1 MDTDKINNTIRKGYE
16 LGPQIKKTGIS
27 DEVIFRFKD
36 LISRR
41 VFTAGGR
48 LPPERELA
56 LALGVSRPTL
66 RQAMKALQ
74 ILGVIRIRHG
84 DASYLAESASNIL
97 KEPIEFA
104 LALKGI
110 SRKDLFETRQTLE
123 VRLASLAAER
133 RTEEDLQ
140 KMQDALGAMKNSVG
154 VPVQWIRHEMRFHEC
169 IVQAA
174 GNEVITTVME
184 MLSRMLMDSRRETVQ
199 LLTNYEDSY
208 QSHHMIYAE
217 IERRDTVG
225 ASRAMVEHFAIM
237 EARAR
242 QAGLSMDAPAPT
254 STKTEDAQEESGA
267 PGGVAP
273 A

>member
-1 MDTDKINNTIRKGYE
+1 MTASRERTYE
-16 LGPQIKKTGIS
+16 LGPQIKRSGIS
-27 DEVIFRFKD
+27 DEVISRFKD

-41 VFTAGGR
+41 VFLAGAR

-56 LALGVSRPTL
+56 RAMGVSRPTL

-97 KEPIEFA
+97 KEPLEFA

-110 SRKDLFETRQTLE
+110 SRKDLFETRQALE

-133 RTEEDLQ
+133 RTEEELQ
-140 KMQDALGAMKNSVG
+140 NMRKALAAMKDSKG
-154 VPVQWIRHEMRFHEC
+154 IPGQWIQHEMRFHEC

-174 GNEVITTVME
+174 KNVVMTTIME
-184 MLSRMLMDSRRETVQ
+184 MLARMLMESRRETVQ
-199 LLTNYEDSY
+199 LLTRYEDSY
-208 QSHHMIYAE
+208 RSHDMVYVE
-217 IERRDTVG
+217 IEKQDSAG

-237 EARAR
+237 ETRSKT
-242 QAGLSMDAPAPT
+242 AGLSMDAAART
-254 STKTEDAQEESGA
+254 LSNSVNEKA
-267 PGGVAP
+267 
-273 A
+273 

>member
-1 MDTDKINNTIRKGYE
+1 MDPAHKSYK
-16 LGPQIKKTGIS
+16 LGPQIKKLGAS
-27 DEVIFRFKD
+27 DEVVLRFKD

-41 VFTAGGR
+41 IFTAGTR

-56 LALGVSRPTL
+56 QALGVSRPTL

-104 LALKGI
+104 LALKSI

-123 VRLASLAAER
+123 LRLASLAAER
-133 RTEEDLQ
+133 RTEDDLHN
-140 KMQDALGAMKNSVG
+140 MRNALGAMKESMG
-154 VPVQWIRHEMRFHEC
+154 VPAQWIQHEMRFHEC

-174 GNEVITTVME
+174 RNEVMRTMME
-184 MLSRMLMDSRRETVQ
+184 MLSRMLIESRRETVQ

-208 QSHHMIYAE
+208 RSHDMIYAE
-217 IERRDTVG
+217 IEKQDSAG
-225 ASRAMVEHFAIM
+225 AARATVEHFAIM
-237 EARAR
+237 EARAKK
-242 QAGLSMDAPAPT
+242 AGLSMSADVQVRIDENGSDGDSHA
-254 STKTEDAQEESGA
+254 
-267 PGGVAP
+267 
-273 A
+273 